1 MTAGAD
7 GHMGEVSLRVGVLDE
22 SFCVTDG
29 LGLRVAEMAIAAG
42 ESVEEGVIDAE
53 GVLLGVKERAAGL
66 GVCDFVLV
74 GVSEGTALV
83 LATSVAFAAFGVN
96 VFVGVGEGDLLT
108 TGVAVTKAALG
119 DATGFLVRLPLCVLD
134 TVPDGLGVAEAVL
147 VTLGVG
153 ETDRDGVAGGQG
165 GRGAPSM

>member
-7 GHMGEVSLRVGVLDE
+7 GHMGEVSLRVGVLDEE

-66 GVCDFVLV
+66 GVCDL
-74 GVSEGTALV
+74 VSEGTALV

-119 DATGFLVRLPLCVLD
+119 DATGVLVRLPLCVLD